1 MPSETVT
8 NIHCL
13 TVSTLAIIPV
23 PWFRVPHVRY
33 RFVIDSHTPRV
44 SFPLARI
51 ELSAVR
57 DLVER
62 AKYRYR
68 RHTSIRDELRRWQL
82 RLRRLVRRS
91 DAVAC
96 MCAATLEGPRTPGRP
111 PTGHGERGRVHGPWN
126 AKWGSCTKKKRDGA
140 TLTSARK
147 AECTTKRLDWNEKQ
161 RTDAWTLM
169 LVGKQAA
176 SVGNGAPIAKKRG
189 SRTAPPGK
197 ERRVLWSRARTR
209 LFTSRVPATTYCC
222 NETTIKERE
231 GKSICICE
239 RSNQSRHTSLPCR
252 YINGND

>member
-140 TLTSARK
+140 TL
-147 AECTTKRLDWNEKQ
+147 
-161 RTDAWTLM
+161 M

-189 SRTAPPGK
+189 SRAAPPGK